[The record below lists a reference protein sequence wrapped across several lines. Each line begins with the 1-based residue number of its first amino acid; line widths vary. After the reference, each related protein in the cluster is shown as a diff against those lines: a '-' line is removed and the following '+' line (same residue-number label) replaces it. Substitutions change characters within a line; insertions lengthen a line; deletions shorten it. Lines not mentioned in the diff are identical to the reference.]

1 MSKNFSDKLLV
12 KVTGMGVDL
21 RKLADKRMLNP
32 ILSML
37 EDLKKELAATLE
49 RVDPT
54 AVVRASAQQAR
65 VKALFDQTTE
75 TIRSGYKD
83 IVKAHAA
90 DLRTLAS
97 VQAELIGGTI
107 NNLVGVEIMT
117 TTLSGQQLSSIASNV
132 MIKGAPSRE
141 WWSRQAGDLRER
153 FQDAIRDGMLRGET
167 LSDLT
172 RRVRGTRESQFSDGV
187 FVPGALNPDGI
198 ISTATR
204 NAQALIR
211 TSVQTVA
218 NDARIALYEE
228 NQDVC
233 DGIEWHNVL
242 DDRTTPPCEEYDGKK
257 WSFPDY
263 EPIGHDLPFPGPTL
277 HWGCRC
283 TQIAVLKSF
292 ASLMKSGALPKTER
306 KNETLA
312 SALDGEGATE

>member
-141 WWSRQAGDLRER
+141 WWRSLAVWEARELMCRRSDCLPLNRAGRRAEYLWSSPPGSVRQTG
-153 FQDAIRDGMLRGET
+153 
-167 LSDLT
+167 
-172 RRVRGTRESQFSDGV
+172 
-187 FVPGALNPDGI
+187 
-198 ISTATR
+198 
-204 NAQALIR
+204 
-211 TSVQTVA
+211 
-218 NDARIALYEE
+218 
-228 NQDVC
+228 
-233 DGIEWHNVL
+233 
-242 DDRTTPPCEEYDGKK
+242 
-257 WSFPDY
+257 
-263 EPIGHDLPFPGPTL
+263 
-277 HWGCRC
+277 
-283 TQIAVLKSF
+283 
-292 ASLMKSGALPKTER
+292 
-306 KNETLA
+306 
-312 SALDGEGATE
+312 